1 MATYRNSSNSVYD
14 IGSAP
19 PQVNWTI
26 VKGDTSSFQVYVTD
40 DLEAP
45 LVIADW
51 TIKMEIKRP
60 NTTPGVF
67 TDNATIIVTLVPA
80 PTDTDGVGEF
90 TVALTKQ
97 QSAILLTG
105 DIFDIELSKTGTV
118 WTVAR
123 GIITLVED
131 VTN

>member
-1 MATYRNSSNSVYD
+1 MATYRDSTSGAYN
-14 IGSAP
+14 IGSVP

-26 VKGDTSSFQVYVTD
+26 VRGDTSSFQVYVTD
-40 DLEAP
+40 DAEAP
-45 LVIADW
+45 LVISDW

-67 TDNATIIVTLVPA
+67 TDDAVIIVTLFPT
-80 PTDTDGVGEF
+80 PTDNDGPGEF
-90 TVALTKQ
+90 TVALTKEE
-97 QSAILLTG
+97 SAILATG
-105 DIFDIELSKTGTV
+105 DIFDIELSRPGTV

-123 GIITLVED
+123 GTIILLED